1 LDKGAM
7 NNTYEDKKIAVLI
20 PCYNEELTIKK
31 VINDFQQQLPA
42 ATVYVYDNNSSDNTA
57 AIAKAEG
64 AVVKREKRQG
74 KGFVMASMF
83 QDIEA
88 DIYVLTDGDDT
99 YPADKVH
106 ELIRPIIEEKADM
119 SVGNRLMEYG
129 EHSFRAFHVFGNS
142 LVVKLVNTIFNSRLT
157 DIMSGYRAFNREF
170 VKKVP
175 MVSKG
180 FEVETQMTL
189 QSLYYGF
196 IIAEVPVPYGKRP
209 EGSYSKLRTFSDG
222 MRVLLKIFDIFKAY
236 RPMLFFFIIG
246 GILCVTGLL
255 IGSIPIMEFLKTGK
269 ILRFPSAI
277 LASGIMI
284 ISFISFSI
292 GIILDSI
299 NHRLK
304 EIIRIISSKSRQV
317 KIIDD

>member
-1 LDKGAM
+1 MNKRIIHTYHDK
-7 NNTYEDKKIAVLI
+7 EIAVLI

-31 VINDFQQQLPA
+31 VINDFQEQLPD
-42 ATVYVYDNNSSDNTA
+42 ATIYVYDNNSSDNTA
-57 AIAKAEG
+57 EIAKDQG
-64 AVVKREKRQG
+64 AVVKKEKRQG

-88 DIYVLTDGDDT
+88 DIYVLADGDDT
-99 YPADKVH
+99 YPADRVH
-106 ELIRPIIEEKADM
+106 ELILPIIEEKADM
-119 SVGNRLMEYG
+119 TVGNRLVEYG

-157 DIMSGYRAFNREF
+157 DIMSGYRVFSREF
-170 VKKVP
+170 VKTIP
-175 MVSKG
+175 MISKG

-189 QSLYYGF
+189 QALYYGF

-222 MRVLLKIFDIFKAY
+222 MKVVLNIFDIFKAY
-236 RPMLFFFIIG
+236 RPMFFFFVIGAILFFA
-246 GILCVTGLL
+246 GLL
-255 IGSIPIMEFLKTGK
+255 IGSIPIAEFLGTGK
-269 ILRFPSAI
+269 ILHFPSAI

-304 EIIRIISSKSRQV
+304 EIIRIISSNSKQF

>member
-1 LDKGAM
+1 M
-7 NNTYEDKKIAVLI
+7 NKRINTYQNKEIAVLI

-31 VINDFQQQLPA
+31 VIADFQQQLPD
-42 ATVYVYDNNSSDNTA
+42 ATIYVYDNNSSDNTA

-64 AVVKREKRQG
+64 AVVKKEKRQG

-88 DIYVLTDGDDT
+88 DVYVLADGDDT
-99 YPADKVH
+99 YPADRVH
-106 ELIRPIIEEKADM
+106 NLIMPIIEEKADM
-119 SVGNRLMEYG
+119 AVGNRLVEYG

-142 LVVKLVNTIFNSRLT
+142 LVVKLVNTIFSSGLT

-189 QSLYYGF
+189 QALHYGF
-196 IIAEVPVPYGKRP
+196 IIAEVPIPYGKRP
-209 EGSYSKLRTFSDG
+209 EGSHSKLRTFSDG
-222 MRVLLKIFDIFKAY
+222 ARVLLNIFDIFKAY
-236 RPMLFFFIIG
+236 RPLFFFSVIG
-246 GILCVTGLL
+246 AIFFFAGLL
-255 IGSIPIMEFLKTGK
+255 IGSIPITEFLSTGK

-277 LASGIMI
+277 LASGIMV

-304 EIIRIISSKSRQV
+304 EIIRIISSNSKLL
-317 KIIDD
+317 